1 MGYTWAFEF
10 HDNKYEG
17 SNMGKNAVKDLT
29 EGSPLK
35 LIAMFSMPVFFGFLF
50 QQFYN
55 LIDTMIVGH
64 YLGVNALAGVGA
76 TGSINFLIVGFCL
89 GICTGFAI
97 PIAQRFGAKDER
109 EVRRFFANGS
119 YTIAAFSIVITTIV
133 VILCRWILKAM
144 STPDDIMEYSYDYI
158 RVIFMGIP
166 ATFLYNYL
174 SCVIR
179 ALGDSKT
186 PLIFLV
192 FSSLLNIGLDYLFI
206 VTFGRG
212 VGGAAEATI
221 LSQAIA
227 GLLCVVMVKY
237 RYSILHPERED
248 LKISGNHIAK
258 LCAMG
263 VPMGLQYSITALGS
277 VILQISV
284 NSLGAVSIASIT
296 AANKVSMFFSAPF
309 DALGATIAT
318 FGGQNVGAKKLDR
331 VRQGTRACVEIGSVY
346 SICALIILYF
356 CGKEII
362 GLFVDVPTDELLS
375 RAHSFLL
382 TLAAFY
388 IPLALVNILRF
399 LIQGV
404 GFPTFAILAGVFEM
418 VARMVAGV
426 LIVPKWGFRGA
437 SFASPLAWILADAFL
452 IPAYLY
458 VLRRLE
464 DRLCTASTKAKG
476 QRDF

>member
-1 MGYTWAFEF
+1 M
-10 HDNKYEG
+10 KK
-17 SNMGKNAVKDLT
+17 SAVKDLT
-29 EGSPLK
+29 EGNPLK
-35 LIAMFSMPVFFGFLF
+35 LIAMFSIPVFFGFLF

-97 PIAQRFGAKDER
+97 PIAQKFGARDEK
-109 EVRRFFANGS
+109 ELKRFFVNGS
-119 YTIAAFSIVITTIV
+119 YTIAAFSIIITTIV
-133 VILCRWILKAM
+133 VILCRWILKIM
-144 STPDDIMEYSYDYI
+144 STPDEIMEYSYDYI
-158 RVIFMGIP
+158 RVIFLGIP

-186 PLIFLV
+186 PLFFLV

-206 VTFGRG
+206 VTFERG

-221 LSQAIA
+221 LSQAVA
-227 GLLCVVMVKY
+227 GLLCVVMVKL
-237 RYSILHPERED
+237 RYPILHPGKDELNVSGRH
-248 LKISGNHIAK
+248 ISK

-263 VPMGLQYSITALGS
+263 IPMGLQYSITALGS
-277 VILQISV
+277 VILQVSV
-284 NSLGAVSIASIT
+284 NSLGALSIASIT

-331 VRQGTRACVEIGSVY
+331 VGQGTRACVEIGSVY

-356 CGKEII
+356 FGKNII
-362 GLFVDVPTDELLS
+362 GMFVDVPTDELVTC
-375 RAHSFLL
+375 AHRFLV

-404 GFPTFAILAGVFEM
+404 GFPAFAILAGVFEM
-418 VARMVAGV
+418 VARMVAGI
-426 LIVPKWGFRGA
+426 LIVPKWGFTGA
-437 SFASPLAWILADAFL
+437 SFASPLAWILADSFL
-452 IPAYLY
+452 IPAYFY
-458 VLRRLE
+458 VMKKLTKSMMSQR
-464 DRLCTASTKAKG
+464 ASIEI
-476 QRDF
+476 